1 MPAAYDPKNL
11 FKQIIDGTIP
21 SHRIFETKH
30 ALAIL
35 DAFPTVD
42 GHALLLP
49 KHPCADVMDM
59 PADVAASVLKEL
71 PRLARLVK
79 QATGAD
85 GVNIV
90 QNSGKSAGQVVF
102 HCHFH
107 VIPRFDGDAKPVAF
121 AAGRKA
127 MLSGEEGA
135 VMLGRM
141 KEPYAQSISAIDDF
155 LGAMRAG
162 AVDSPAAGGAPKA
175 APAKKAAAA
184 AAPKP
189 AAKEKPAAAPKGAAP
204 KAEAKGDNSKG
215 GDAKPK
221 EHSGVKKEKV
231 KTAGP
236 PAAAE
241 RSLDVSFADIRVGKI
256 IDATAHPDSDKL
268 FVETIDLGEPAPRQ
282 ILSGLGHSMTLD
294 QVKGAAV
301 VCICNLKAR
310 KLAGIASDGMVL
322 CASDAEKTK
331 LAFVLPPVR
340 PLVYTFATSAG
351 PPPVHGTQFIPPTH
365 PPTHDPPRRAASRV
379 TVWRGRAS
387 RARQRR
393 PSRWT
398 RRRRGRPSSHTSP
411 PTPPAR
417 RATRACPLPWRAAP
431 AHRPSPTASSRE
443 HSERTRARALLAL
456 YAARPARCGA

>member
-30 ALAIL
+30 AVAIL

-135 VMLGRM
+135 AMLGRM

-162 AVDSPAAGGAPKA
+162 AVDSPAAVRRVVLARKFA
-175 APAKKAAAA
+175 FIC
-184 AAPKP
+184 
-189 AAKEKPAAAPKGAAP
+189 
-204 KAEAKGDNSKG
+204 EATDGTF
-215 GDAKPK
+215 
-221 EHSGVKKEKV
+221 E
-231 KTAGP
+231 
-236 PAAAE
+236 
-241 RSLDVSFADIRVGKI
+241 
-256 IDATAHPDSDKL
+256 
-268 FVETIDLGEPAPRQ
+268 
-282 ILSGLGHSMTLD
+282 
-294 QVKGAAV
+294 
-301 VCICNLKAR
+301 LKATR
-310 KLAGIASDGMVL
+310 
-322 CASDAEKTK
+322 
-331 LAFVLPPVR
+331 FV
-340 PLVYTFATSAG
+340 F
-351 PPPVHGTQFIPPTH
+351 
-365 PPTHDPPRRAASRV
+365 
-379 TVWRGRAS
+379 
-387 RARQRR
+387 
-393 PSRWT
+393 
-398 RRRRGRPSSHTSP
+398 
-411 PTPPAR
+411 
-417 RATRACPLPWRAAP
+417 ATRAVLANFSTVAWTPPSCRPLCCPSRTTRTRRANATTRPVGHASMRCTPTRSWCGCCLSASVPWRSCCTSAA
-431 AHRPSPTASSRE
+431 A
-443 HSERTRARALLAL
+443 
-456 YAARPARCGA
+456 C

>member
-1 MPAAYDPKNL
+1 MKLLVTQLTPPRPCQHGVQVHVAAEDLRTLTTMPAAYDPKNL

-49 KHPCADVMDM
+49 KHPCVDVMDM

-90 QNSGKSAGQVVF
+90 QNSGKSAGQVIF

-127 MLSGEEGA
+127 MLSAEEGA
-135 VMLGRM
+135 AMLGRM
-141 KEPYAQSISAIDDF
+141 QEPYAQSLSAIEDF

-162 AVDSPAAGGAPKA
+162 AVESPAAGGAPQA

-184 AAPKP
+184 PAAKEKP
-189 AAKEKPAAAPKGAAP
+189 APKEKPAAAPKGG
-204 KAEAKGDNSKG
+204 KGDGSKG
-215 GDAKPK
+215 GEAKPK

-231 KTAGP
+231 
-236 PAAAE
+236 
-241 RSLDVSFADIRVGKI
+241 
-256 IDATAHPDSDKL
+256 
-268 FVETIDLGEPAPRQ
+268 
-282 ILSGLGHSMTLD
+282 
-294 QVKGAAV
+294 
-301 VCICNLKAR
+301 
-310 KLAGIASDGMVL
+310 LA
-322 CASDAEKTK
+322 
-331 LAFVLPPVR
+331 
-340 PLVYTFATSAG
+340 
-351 PPPVHGTQFIPPTH
+351 
-365 PPTHDPPRRAASRV
+365 
-379 TVWRGRAS
+379 
-387 RARQRR
+387 
-393 PSRWT
+393 
-398 RRRRGRPSSHTSP
+398 
-411 PTPPAR
+411 
-417 RATRACPLPWRAAP
+417 ACPYP
-431 AHRPSPTASSRE
+431 
-443 HSERTRARALLAL
+443 
-456 YAARPARCGA
+456 

>member
-30 ALAIL
+30 AVAIL

-90 QNSGKSAGQVVF
+90 QNSGKAAGQVVF

-107 VIPRFDGDAKPVAF
+107 VIPRFDGDKQPVAF

-127 MLSGEEGA
+127 MLSGDEGA
-135 VMLGRM
+135 AMLGRM

-162 AVDSPAAGGAPKA
+162 AVDAAGLSSAPKA

-184 AAPKP
+184 AAAAPKPAAAAKP
-189 AAKEKPAAAPKGAAP
+189 AAKEKPAAAPKG
-204 KAEAKGDNSKG
+204 GD
-215 GDAKPK
+215 DKPK

-231 KTAGP
+231 KK
-236 PAAAE
+236 
-241 RSLDVSFADIRVGKI
+241 D
-256 IDATAHPDSDKL
+256 
-268 FVETIDLGEPAPRQ
+268 
-282 ILSGLGHSMTLD
+282 
-294 QVKGAAV
+294 
-301 VCICNLKAR
+301 
-310 KLAGIASDGMVL
+310 
-322 CASDAEKTK
+322 
-331 LAFVLPPVR
+331 
-340 PLVYTFATSAG
+340 
-351 PPPVHGTQFIPPTH
+351 
-365 PPTHDPPRRAASRV
+365 
-379 TVWRGRAS
+379 
-387 RARQRR
+387 
-393 PSRWT
+393 
-398 RRRRGRPSSHTSP
+398 
-411 PTPPAR
+411 
-417 RATRACPLPWRAAP
+417 
-431 AHRPSPTASSRE
+431 
-443 HSERTRARALLAL
+443 
-456 YAARPARCGA
+456 

>member
-127 MLSGEEGA
+127 MLSADEGA
-135 VMLGRM
+135 AMLGRM

-162 AVDSPAAGGAPKA
+162 AVDSPAAGGTPKA
-175 APAKKAAAA
+175 APAKKAAAAA

-268 FVETIDLGEPAPRQ
+268 FVETIDLGEPTPRQ

-322 CASDAEKTK
+322 CASDAEKK
-331 LAFVLPPVR
+331 NLAFVLPPAGSKPGDRVAWAGFEGA
-340 PLVYTFATSAG
+340 PETPKQMDKKKAWEAIQPHFSTDASGTACYKGVPFAVAGGVCTSTITNG
-351 PPPVHGTQFIPPTH
+351 II
-365 PPTHDPPRRAASRV
+365 S
-379 TVWRGRAS
+379 
-387 RARQRR
+387 
-393 PSRWT
+393 
-398 RRRRGRPSSHTSP
+398 
-411 PTPPAR
+411 
-417 RATRACPLPWRAAP
+417 
-431 AHRPSPTASSRE
+431 
-443 HSERTRARALLAL
+443 
-456 YAARPARCGA
+456 

>member
-135 VMLGRM
+135 AMLGRM

-175 APAKKAAAA
+175 APAKKAAAAA

-365 PPTHDPPRRAASRV
+365 PLMIHPGGQQA
-379 TVWRGRAS
+379 G
-387 RARQRR
+387 
-393 PSRWT
+393 
-398 RRRRGRPSSHTSP
+398 
-411 PTPPAR
+411 
-417 RATRACPLPWRAAP
+417 
-431 AHRPSPTASSRE
+431 
-443 HSERTRARALLAL
+443 
-456 YAARPARCGA
+456 